1 MRKVALTN
9 SIRQLSLVFAGF
21 AVAIVLL
28 ESDGLASWAKHLEIG
43 PLRAAAAPATAAIA
57 KTLHSLH
64 IDGLRQHALNGLARV
79 GWTDDAAMLAANS
92 SVATPAA
99 GGASST
105 KSMAFC
111 ATPGPSALTAHLAG
125 KPPMAART
133 VVPGAPGSETS
144 LVAAVPRIT
153 ALAPLAPVDAG
164 KPRVVALAGDSMM
177 AVGLSATLM
186 RQAVGDKNLRIVK
199 VFRSGTGLAR
209 PEVFNWMDEY
219 PAMLG
224 TETPDVV
231 IVAIGANDG
240 QGFVVDGKVL
250 AYGTDDWRKVYQG
263 RLASYLA
270 MVGASGARVV
280 WVGLPPMRI
289 PAYNEKIETINRI
302 AYTVVSQSRDA
313 TWWNPVS
320 YVGDDQGNFREF
332 LTLSNG
338 QTMRLRATDG
348 IHLSDE
354 GAGLLTS
361 VLMKWLD
368 PPPAL
373 TAVASA
379 VPDAATRP
387 ALAIRPKRRVRR
399 TAKS

>member
-1 MRKVALTN
+1 MRNVALTN
-9 SIRQLSLVFAGF
+9 SVRQMCLVFAGF

-28 ESDGLASWAKHLEIG
+28 ESDGLASWATHLEIG
-43 PLRAAAAPATAAIA
+43 PLRAAAVPATAAIA
-57 KTLHSLH
+57 KALHPLH
-64 IDGLRQHALNGLARV
+64 IDALRQHALNDLARV

-92 SVATPAA
+92 NVAMPAA
-99 GGASST
+99 VTAGDT
-105 KSMAFC
+105 KSTASC
-111 ATPGPSALTAHLAG
+111 AAPNPPALSAHLAA
-125 KPPMAART
+125 KPPMAAHT
-133 VVPGAPGSETS
+133 FVPGALGSETS

-153 ALAPLAPVDAG
+153 ELAPLPLLDAG
-164 KPRVVALAGDSMM
+164 KTRVVALAGDSMM

-186 RQAVGDKNLRIVK
+186 RQAAGDKNLRIVK

-224 TETPDVV
+224 AETPDVV

-250 AYGTDDWRKVYQG
+250 AYGTDNWRKVYQE

-280 WVGLPPMRI
+280 WVGLPPMRV
-289 PAYNEKIETINRI
+289 PAYNERIETINRI
-302 AYTVVSQSRDA
+302 AYTVVSQSPDA

-320 YVGDDQGNFREF
+320 YVGDDHGNFREF
-332 LTLSNG
+332 ETQADG
-338 QTMRLRATDG
+338 KTMRLRATDG

-373 TAVASA
+373 PALAS
-379 VPDAATRP
+379 VSEEATPTP
-387 ALAIRPKRRVRR
+387 ALAIRPRRHVRR